1 MTTEDRLNFNYFH
14 FISSEKD
21 LEKKNLSRVEN
32 TYLELRCCLTSP
44 ISQVI
49 NGLTIRQKRV
59 RSSAQWASKHL

>member
-1 MTTEDRLNFNYFH
+1 MTSEDRLNFNYFH
-14 FISSEKD
+14 FLSSEKD
-21 LEKKNLSRVEN
+21 LKKYLSRAEN